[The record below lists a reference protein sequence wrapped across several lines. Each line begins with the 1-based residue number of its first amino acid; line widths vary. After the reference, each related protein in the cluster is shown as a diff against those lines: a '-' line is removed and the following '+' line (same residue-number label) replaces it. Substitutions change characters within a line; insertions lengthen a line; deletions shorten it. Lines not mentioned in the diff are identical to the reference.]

1 MPAAL
6 SALRPRLFYGIFAA
20 AALALSL
27 RLTFPSEAVRER
39 LIYEAGARG
48 LEVEVKSVHP
58 HSLLGVSMDGVALT
72 DASGL
77 KVPVEHVEAKLEV
90 LPLLLGRRVVKV
102 KAEVYDG
109 TIEGSAALFSA
120 ERRWAFSAEGVNLS
134 RALPIRRALSMDLS
148 GAASGSLDLTL
159 PGGSLEKASGTVEL
173 RVLRAALGGGQVP
186 IPPLPGT
193 LTLPPIALGTASA
206 SAKVE
211 GGRVTI
217 DKLETR
223 GGDVELTGEGIAA
236 VLQPRLEY
244 APLAGQARVRPAPS
258 LWQKPAAAALR
269 PVLETALPRAP
280 DGSYRFQLSGT
291 LGHPQLRPLPA
302 GAPGAS
308 SPPPPPPPPPPGG
321 SD

>member
-1 MPAAL
+1 MPPAL
-6 SALRPRLFYGIFAA
+6 SALRPRLLYGAFAA

-48 LEVEVKSVHP
+48 LEVEVQSVRP
-58 HSLLGVSMDGVALT
+58 YSLLGVAMDGVALT

-77 KVPVEHVEAKLEV
+77 KVPVEHVEAKLLV
-90 LPLLLGRRVVKV
+90 LPLLFGRRVVKV
-102 KAEVYDG
+102 KALVYDG
-109 TIEGSAALFSA
+109 TIEGSAALTGA
-120 ERRWAFSAEGVNLS
+120 ARRWAFSAEGVNLS

-148 GAASGSLDLTL
+148 GAASGSFDLTL

-173 RVLRAALGGGQVP
+173 KVLRAALGGGQVP

-211 GGRVTI
+211 GGRVTVE
-217 DKLETR
+217 KLETR
-223 GGDVELTGEGIAA
+223 GGDVELTGEGMAV

-244 APLAGQARVRPAPS
+244 APLAGQARVLLAPS

-269 PVLETALPRAP
+269 PVLESALPRAQ
-280 DGSYRFQLSGT
+280 DGSYRFQLAGS
-291 LGHPQLRPLPA
+291 LGHPQLRPLAA
-302 GAPGAS
+302 GAPGA
-308 SPPPPPPPPPPGG
+308 PPPPAAPPGG
-321 SD
+321 EQD